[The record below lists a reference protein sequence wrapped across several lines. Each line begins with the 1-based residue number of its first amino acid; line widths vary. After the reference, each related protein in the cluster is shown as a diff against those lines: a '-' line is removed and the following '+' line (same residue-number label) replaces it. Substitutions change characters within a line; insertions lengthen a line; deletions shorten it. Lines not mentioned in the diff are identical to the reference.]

1 MIALIQRV
9 REASVTV
16 DGAGVAGV
24 LPAVGVLALFFA
36 GLAALAMARLAV
48 KRD

>member
-1 MIALIQRV
+1 MSL
-9 REASVTV
+9 

>member
-1 MIALIQRV
+1 MSL
-9 REASVTV
+9 

-24 LPAVGVLALFFA
+24 LPAVGVLSLFFT

-48 KRD
+48 KKD